1 MHNYNQFIYFISVLH
16 IQIQSICLFIKLQ
29 NDFGLC
35 IRHKYVLEENVIL
48 VCKILMIFIIKHSL
62 VRLLEF
68 NLAFIITRKNMSI
81 NNAVLVWNI
90 DGSCHSFI
98 YCSESLNAR
107 VNKSKKFSK
116 LLNRSSKDDNSS
128 NILVFSRKLTSFEIN
143 FWL

>member
-1 MHNYNQFIYFISVLH
+1 MYHMMHNYNQFIYFISVLH

-68 NLAFIITRKNMSI
+68 NLAFIITRKKYE
-81 NNAVLVWNI
+81 
-90 DGSCHSFI
+90 H
-98 YCSESLNAR
+98 
-107 VNKSKKFSK
+107 
-116 LLNRSSKDDNSS
+116 
-128 NILVFSRKLTSFEIN
+128 
-143 FWL
+143 